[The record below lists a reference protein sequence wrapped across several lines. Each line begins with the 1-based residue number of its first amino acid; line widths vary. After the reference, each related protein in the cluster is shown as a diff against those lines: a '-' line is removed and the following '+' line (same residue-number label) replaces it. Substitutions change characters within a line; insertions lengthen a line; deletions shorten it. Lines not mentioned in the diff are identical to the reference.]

1 MPHSGPVLLK
11 SETCV
16 LWHGFRRLLFEC
28 LRSAHARLWYG
39 FPIPSPSCYS
49 KPLTCRIYFWIVT
62 SEFRVVKWRIYEL
75 EAFSFCVWGKW
86 EFLGKGQLVLPID
99 GTKTSYQTLAH
110 VCNMG
115 YRVFCSINVLLKH
128 KTWKECFSNTWD
140 ILGWWRK
147 GIFDST
153 LFHKTS
159 SLGNKGERIEKK
171 ESVTLSYT
179 ASY

>member
-11 SETCV
+11 SEAHV
-16 LWHGFRRLLFEC
+16 LWLGSDVFSLNASVLHTPGSDSAFLSLHLLVTASHWPAEFIFE
-28 LRSAHARLWYG
+28 LLHQSS
-39 FPIPSPSCYS
+39 I
-49 KPLTCRIYFWIVT
+49 
-62 SEFRVVKWRIYEL
+62 VKWRIYEL
-75 EAFSFCVWGKW
+75 EAFSFCMWGKW
-86 EFLGKGQLVLPID
+86 EFLGKGQLGLPSH
-99 GTKTSYQTLAH
+99 GTKTSYQTLGR

-115 YRVFCSINVLLKH
+115 YRVFCSINVLLKC

-147 GIFDST
+147 GIFHST

-159 SLGNKGERIEKK
+159 SLGNKGEKIEKK